1 MKKSAHPQAPI
12 HFTHGARSCIPAVD
26 TRVLLLLRLGA
37 TAFFV
42 GHLVFFFFDS
52 LLSITR
58 YSDWAL
64 LIATL
69 TFLLSVVASLLDVI
83 REDDENVHHD
93 AEDPLDC
100 DSQLDDS
107 VDEDDEECDHGGNTI
122 PYHAG
127 TVANSNSSDDA
138 MKRSRK
144 VSKQRRNGSR
154 SENSSDKADAQTVRE
169 ENRKFPLASFT
180 AYVLARFHQVS
191 LPMCLYSAFVYWT
204 FFRPSLPSTSG
215 FSLSYSDLV
224 INIVCPVSIL
234 LNALFSRAATMRL
247 LIVFP
252 PYLAIHLIYG
262 LVYFLALRSPSTQAP
277 YPYVDRDE
285 VPHAMWA
292 RRIAGLAFGA
302 LIAPCVTTFLGFFI
316 RKMFNLISTLRQHR
330 IQSHYDGSAH
340 VRGNEF
346 SSSSDSNDDDDKSKG
361 RQSRKSSFFNSSNK
375 NRKRSLNQP
384 EDDTS
389 ATKRRKSSNEQSGS
403 FGFHKEKD
411 NDKATYGDNSVT
423 QPLLGAAID
432 TSAVNSKNVT
442 DPHAS
447 DAAHLVLSSMTNSV
461 AESRNRSDEQPTRS
475 RSLLDTQVWSTT
487 DIAEDST
494 IIPVSSEKTI
504 GEDRASTPPSI
515 ASSKAGPSGQAPRSK
530 RRSLI
535 SSRSGSSIC
544 SDGTSKLGGGGS
556 KRESSWTDLHHPAPV
571 VEDAYFKMPAV
582 LEAQGLERDV
592 VRLPSP
598 TRSPSSQ
605 KMHRSGSADRTS
617 GVFARVGSASKVIMR
632 RCSSASASTFNAN
645 HDVDK
650 FPSVKSDQQLE
661 SGTRALERADFEK
674 GEDQDET
681 TFELYPLERSG

>member
-1 MKKSAHPQAPI
+1 M
-12 HFTHGARSCIPAVD
+12 
-26 TRVLLLLRLGA
+26 
-37 TAFFV
+37 
-42 GHLVFFFFDS
+42 FFFFDS
-52 LLSITR
+52 LLSIIR

-64 LIATL
+64 LIVTL

-83 REDDENVHHD
+83 REDDNDNVHHD

-100 DSQLDDS
+100 ESQLDDS

-127 TVANSNSSDDA
+127 TIANSNSSEDA
-138 MKRSRK
+138 KKRSRK
-144 VSKQRRNGSR
+144 VAKQRRNSR
-154 SENSSDKADAQTVRE
+154 AGHRSDNADAQTVRE

-204 FFRPSLPSTSG
+204 FFRPSLPATSV

-224 INIVCPVSIL
+224 INIVCPLSIL
-234 LNALFSRAATMRL
+234 LNALFSRAAAMRL

-277 YPYVDRDE
+277 YPYVDRDV
-285 VPHAMWA
+285 VPHTMWA

-346 SSSSDSNDDDDKSKG
+346 SSSSDSNDDDDKSNG
-361 RQSRKSSFFNSSNK
+361 RQSLKSSFFNSSNK
-375 NRKRSLNQP
+375 NRKRSLNQS

-389 ATKRRKSSNEQSGS
+389 ATKRRKSSNDQSGS
-403 FGFHKEKD
+403 IGFHKED
-411 NDKATYGDNSVT
+411 NDKAMYGDNSVT

-475 RSLLDTQVWSTT
+475 RSLLDTQVWSTS
-487 DIAEDST
+487 DVAEDSV

-504 GEDRASTPPSI
+504 GEDRASTPPSL
-515 ASSKAGPSGQAPRSK
+515 ASSKTGPSGQAPRSK

-544 SDGTSKLGGGGS
+544 SDGAVWGTSKLGGGGS
-556 KRESSWTDLHHPAPV
+556 KRESSWTDLHHPAPC

-605 KMHRSGSADRTS
+605 QMHRSGSADRTS

-632 RCSSASASTFNAN
+632 RCSSASGSTFTPK
-645 HDVDK
+645 HDVST
-650 FPSVKSDQQLE
+650 FPSVKSDRQLE
-661 SGTRALERADFEK
+661 SGTRVIDRADFEK
-674 GEDQDET
+674 GEDQDENA
-681 TFELYPLERSG
+681 FELYPLERSG